1 MHDGGIQGKDVH
13 AQSYRRSR
21 SEPHEWGRQEYSR
34 QKKHTWEGGPDKL
47 RVGYTVVQY
56 EVRGWAMWAPGPL
69 GQGFGL

>member
-1 MHDGGIQGKDVH
+1 MHDRGIQGKDIH

-21 SEPHEWGRQEYSR
+21 SEPHEWGGEEYSR

-47 RVGYTVVQY
+47 RMGYTVVQC
-56 EVRGWAMWAPGPL
+56 EVRGWAMCAPGPL